1 MPAPQAAD
9 HSSGLPPAVR
19 LGEGGDAG
27 MTNDISGDFP
37 ASPDP
42 SAPNLPPRYPTE
54 AARRGQQGAVILFV
68 TIAPDGTASAVD
80 VTQSSGYKLLDRA
93 AQQAVAR
100 WRFRPEIDRNG
111 APVPARMPI
120 RIRFVLE

>member
-1 MPAPQAAD
+1 M
-9 HSSGLPPAVR
+9 R
-19 LGEGGDAG
+19 LGEGGAEGLTDE
-27 MTNDISGDFP
+27 ISGDIP

-42 SAPNLPPRYPTE
+42 SAPNLPPRYPPE
-54 AARRGQQGAVILFV
+54 AVRRGQQGAVILLV
-68 TIAPDGTASAVD
+68 TIAPNGTASAVD

-100 WRFRPEIDRNG
+100 WHFRPELDRNG
-111 APVPARMPI
+111 APIPAHMPV